1 METLPSTA
9 ETRICENCFKKH
21 NFSQNAQPTYHK
33 NPQPKDIESQC
44 NLCKKVYPSAQKL
57 QEHLIEHT
65 FAGCED
71 RGYICYICSSVFT
84 VSSGLQSHILEHGPN
99 ARPYDCNLCTAKF
112 FFRAELDH
120 HAIEHENSGVGKVD
134 ESKMIEEPQL
144 VKMERL
150 EKENIKIEEEEEYI
164 EVENLEANEKS
175 SKVDEG
181 IKEALSPKQSE

>member
-1 METLPSTA
+1 M
-9 ETRICENCFKKH
+9 
-21 NFSQNAQPTYHK
+21 
-33 NPQPKDIESQC
+33 
-44 NLCKKVYPSAQKL
+44 YPSALKL

-99 ARPYDCNLCTAKF
+99 ARPYDCNLCPAKF

-120 HAIEHENSGVGKVD
+120 HAIEHENAGSGKVE
-134 ESKMIEEPQL
+134 ESKSCEEPQL

-150 EKENIKIEEEEEYI
+150 EKEEIKVEEEEEYI

-175 SKVDEG
+175 SKDDVEN
-181 IKEALSPKQSE
+181 KEALSPKRSD

>member
-33 NPQPKDIESQC
+33 NHQPKDIESQC
-44 NLCKKVYPSAQKL
+44 NLCKKVYPSSQKL

-99 ARPYDCNLCTAKF
+99 ARPYDCNMCPAKF

-120 HAIEHENSGVGKVD
+120 HAIEHENSGSDDKL
-134 ESKMIEEPQL
+134 SEEPQL
-144 VKMERL
+144 VKLERM

-164 EVENLEANEKS
+164 EVENLEANEKT
-175 SKVDEG
+175 SKDVNE
-181 IKEALSPKQSE
+181 IKEALSPRHSD

>member
-33 NPQPKDIESQC
+33 NPQPKEIESQC
-44 NLCKKVYPSAQKL
+44 NLCKKVYPSALKL

-99 ARPYDCNLCTAKF
+99 ARPYDCNLCPAKF

-120 HAIEHENSGVGKVD
+120 HAIEHENSGAKVE
-134 ESKMIEEPQL
+134 ESKCE
-144 VKMERL
+144 VKL
-150 EKENIKIEEEEEYI
+150 EKDEIKVEEEEEYI

-175 SKVDEG
+175 SKDDVEN
-181 IKEALSPKQSE
+181 KEALSPKRVD